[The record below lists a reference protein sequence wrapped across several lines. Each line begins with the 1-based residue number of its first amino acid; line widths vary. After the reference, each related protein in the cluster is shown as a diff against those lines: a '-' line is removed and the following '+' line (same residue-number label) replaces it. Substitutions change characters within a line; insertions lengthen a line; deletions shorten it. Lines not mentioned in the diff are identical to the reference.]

1 MQLFDIHT
9 HTTDTQGN
17 ISVFNSND
25 IITTGQL
32 CSLGIHPWDITEGWH
47 ATFQKIAQAAKN
59 RNVAAIGECGFDFV
73 RATAAREL
81 QYKIFSAHI
90 TLSEELE
97 KPLIIHLVKG
107 AEELSR
113 ALKEHNPK
121 QAWILHGFRGKP
133 EQAMQF
139 INNGLYLS
147 FGAKF
152 NTTTVIQTPV
162 ERMFIESD
170 EQPDTLAETYRHIAS
185 IKGIEPENLAKQIFE
200 NACRCNIAL

>member
-17 ISVFNSND
+17 ISVFNSNY
-25 IITTGQL
+25 IITTGRL
-32 CSLGIHPWDITEGWH
+32 CSLGIHPWDITEEWH
-47 ATFQKIAQAAKN
+47 ATFQKIVQAAKN

-73 RATAAREL
+73 RATAAHEL

-90 TLSEELE
+90 TLSEALE
-97 KPLIIHLVKG
+97 RPLIIHLVKG

-147 FGAKF
+147 FGTKF
-152 NTTTVIQTPV
+152 NATTVIQTPI

-170 EQPDTLAETYRHIAS
+170 EQPDTLAETYRQIAS

-200 NACRCNIAL
+200 NARRCNIAL